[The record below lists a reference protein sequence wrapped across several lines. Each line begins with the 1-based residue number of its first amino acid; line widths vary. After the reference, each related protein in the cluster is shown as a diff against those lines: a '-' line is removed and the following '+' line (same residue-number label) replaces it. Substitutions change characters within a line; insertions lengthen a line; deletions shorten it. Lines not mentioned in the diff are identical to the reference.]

1 MALLEAMASGC
12 CVVAAR
18 LPYSEDALVHGRT
31 GFLYPA
37 GDVEALRA
45 LLASLL
51 ADPSRARAVGEE
63 AAREARARFGVNHE
77 ARALSRVYASLS
89 R

>member
-1 MALLEAMASGC
+1 MASGC

-18 LPYSEDALVHGRT
+18 LPYSEDAIAHGET
-31 GFLYPA
+31 GFLYPP
-37 GDVEALRA
+37 GDVPALRS

-51 ADPSRARAVGEE
+51 ADPVRARAVGAAAAA
-63 AAREARARFGVNHE
+63 AARTRFGVSHE
-77 ARALSRVYASLS
+77 AQALTRVYASLD